1 MTLAPRKL
9 WQEITLPY
17 HPHHTSTTWT
27 ALLTYR
33 GKRYL
38 KTLYY
43 RWSPSMMTPKMGYNC
58 GQFRNNNKTF
68 PEKIVKCSHKLYK
81 YLQQKIYETDPALFA
96 GISDHHLPW
105 DSVKCRKLVHLPS
118 NLTFIFALSK
128 WESTVLPIL
137 ASSKMPTLS
146 RPDFYPDGLRDPL
159 YAIPSNYSCSSPP

>member
-58 GQFRNNNKTF
+58 GQFRNNNKTS

-96 GISDHHLPW
+96 GSSSSLGFSKMSQTSPSTKQSDFYLRTLEVREHSAANSCIVENANSFEAGLLPW
-105 DSVKCRKLVHLPS
+105 WTSRSSICYPIKLL
-118 NLTFIFALSK
+118 L
-128 WESTVLPIL
+128 
-137 ASSKMPTLS
+137 
-146 RPDFYPDGLRDPL
+146 
-159 YAIPSNYSCSSPP
+159 